1 MAAMGAASEARKAW
15 TLLLEMLVAERS
27 RLPVIASGL
36 GLSEAQCLL
45 LQRLDPRAPLAMCRV
60 AEALDCDPSNVTG
73 MVDRLESRGLVER
86 RADPR
91 DRRVKQ
97 LVLTDKGEE
106 LRKRLVAA
114 LSEPPSAIEAL
125 SAADQRT
132 LCAILRRAVG
142 RENCGD

>member
-1 MAAMGAASEARKAW
+1 MAAASEARTAW

-27 RLPVIASGL
+27 RLPLIAGNL
-36 GLSEAQCLL
+36 GLSEAQGQL
-45 LQRLDPRAPLAMCRV
+45 LQRLDPETPLAMCRV

-73 MVDRLESRGLVER
+73 IVDRLEARGLVER
-86 RADPR
+86 RVDLR

-106 LRKRLVAA
+106 LRKRLLAA
-114 LSEPPSAIEAL
+114 LSQPPSAIESL

-142 RENCGD
+142 RANCSD

>member
-1 MAAMGAASEARKAW
+1 MASISEARKAW

-27 RLPVIASGL
+27 RLPMIAASL

-45 LQRLDPRAPLAMCRV
+45 LQRLDPNAPLAMCRV

-73 MVDRLESRGLVER
+73 IVDRLERRGLVER

-97 LVLTDKGEE
+97 LLLTAKGEE
-106 LRKRLVAA
+106 VRNRLVAE
-114 LSEPPSAIEAL
+114 LSEPPSTIESL
-125 SAADQRT
+125 SAADQKT
-132 LCAILRRAVG
+132 LCAILRKARRAVG
-142 RENCGD
+142 RDPIS

>member
-1 MAAMGAASEARKAW
+1 MATASEARKAW

-27 RLPVIASGL
+27 RLPVIASNL

-45 LQRLDPRAPLAMCRV
+45 LQRLDPHAPLAMCRV

-73 MVDRLESRGLVER
+73 IVDRLERRGLVER

-91 DRRVKQ
+91 DRRVKH
-97 LVLTDKGEE
+97 LVLTDQGEE
-106 LRKRLVAA
+106 LRKRLLAE
-114 LSEPPSAIEAL
+114 LSEPPSAIESL

-142 RENCGD
+142 RD